1 MRTDVGRAS
10 RNGAGTVISE
20 ARELVAADLPE
31 VVFDSGPA
39 SITIGA
45 EPGLVS
51 ARVGRHTLNVRVGC
65 VGVGLGTFDSVVEEH
80 LFEPFAVREGSP
92 LIVDAGDSEVARE
105 LNICNILNSGAEVLG
120 DAVGIDV
127 SEQVRRL
134 DGVVSSAR
142 SSKVVRSRD

>member
-1 MRTDVGRAS
+1 MAV
-10 RNGAGTVISE
+10 
-20 ARELVAADLPE
+20 DLPE
-31 VVFDSGPA
+31 VVFDIGPA
-39 SITIGA
+39 KNTVGA

-51 ARVGRHTLNVRVGC
+51 VRVARHILNVRVGFA
-65 VGVGLGTFDSVVEEH
+65 GVGLSTFDSVVEEH

-105 LNICNILNSGAEVLG
+105 LDTRNILNSGAEVLG